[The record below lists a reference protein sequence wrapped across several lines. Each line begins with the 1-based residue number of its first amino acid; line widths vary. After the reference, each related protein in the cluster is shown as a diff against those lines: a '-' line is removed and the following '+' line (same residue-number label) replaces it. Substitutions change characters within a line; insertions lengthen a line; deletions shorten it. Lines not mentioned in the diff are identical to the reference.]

1 MFFPS
6 TRMNNEVQNEIHV
19 WSVLWWMLWMFG
31 VSASLMSQL
40 GSCFIFHIAVYY
52 QCFQFVFLCVTLEIE
67 SVGCRL
73 LRKTRNRKEHR
84 IHTGKGHCVTN
95 VLCSFLCV
103 ILCAGFLSFQSVT
116 KWMNNDVQN
125 EVYVWSVFWWML
137 WIFGVDDS
145 LMSQLGRVTPDTR
158 CLQAE
163 QFPNTSL
170 MFFTRRQ
177 RAIID
182 KLLWSYNCESICS
195 VHIHMLYWYI
205 YTDTCTYADNKKL
218 KNTRRNIFYVPCAKK
233 KANRQ
238 RKLTHNAKQSSASK
252 SWQQHKVQH
261 QKQHK
266 KHQDPQLDEQQHQR
280 QQQQNIKKSKI
291 LQFVHIGMNRS
302 NNT

>member
-1 MFFPS
+1 
-6 TRMNNEVQNEIHV
+6 
-19 WSVLWWMLWMFG
+19 MFG

-73 LRKTRNRKEHR
+73 LRKTRNRKENR
-84 IHTGKGHCVTN
+84 IHTAKGHCVTN
-95 VLCSFLCV
+95 VLCSFLWV

-116 KWMNNDVQN
+116 KWMNNEVQN
-125 EVYVWSVFWWML
+125 EVYVWSVFWWMS

-170 MFFTRRQ
+170 MFFTRSQ
-177 RAIID
+177 RATID

-195 VHIHMLYWYI
+195 VHIDMLYWYI
-205 YTDTCTYADNKKL
+205 YRYMCNGCCSGTQYWRVGVVLDFPRSPSLYASRD
-218 KNTRRNIFYVPCAKK
+218 
-233 KANRQ
+233 
-238 RKLTHNAKQSSASK
+238 ASHYDL
-252 SWQQHKVQH
+252 QHK
-261 QKQHK
+261 
-266 KHQDPQLDEQQHQR
+266 L
-280 QQQQNIKKSKI
+280 
-291 LQFVHIGMNRS
+291 LMLFVCEL
-302 NNT
+302 